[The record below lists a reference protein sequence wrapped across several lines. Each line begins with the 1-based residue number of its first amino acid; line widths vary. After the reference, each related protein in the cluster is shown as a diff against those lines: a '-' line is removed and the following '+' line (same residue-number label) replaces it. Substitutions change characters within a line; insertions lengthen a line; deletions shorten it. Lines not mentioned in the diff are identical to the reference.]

1 MPRIRAML
9 AVLGA
14 AVFTVAVF
22 AAAAFAVASEDFA
35 VLVVGSAGDLL
46 GPAALDFDPDSVI
59 AALDT
64 GTGSS
69 SAELASG

>member
-1 MPRIRAML
+1 ML

-22 AAAAFAVASEDFA
+22 AEAAFAVASEDFA

>member
-1 MPRIRAML
+1 ML

-46 GPAALDFDPDSVI
+46 GPAALDFDPDLVI

>member
-1 MPRIRAML
+1 ML

-22 AAAAFAVASEDFA
+22 AAAAFAEGASEDFA

-46 GPAALDFDPDSVI
+46 DPAALDFDPDSVI